1 MKQIIQIIGTN
12 ASGKS
17 TSVRKFIER
26 YEDIQVLRTDNVHH
40 SLYTLCDG
48 GKAVVMG
55 DYTDP
60 NCTTPG
66 CDRMSGQKEVLESI
80 SWVIKQYQPEVVIY
94 EGILYGSMKFILT
107 MSSFAKRKGYEW
119 VGIFLQRDFMSGIAL
134 LEKRNNGGDYN
145 IANIS
150 SKYTQ
155 YDKNFLKCKKHGLN
169 VVRFNPDEVEIDKM
183 GEYIA

>member
-1 MKQIIQIIGTN
+1 
-12 ASGKS
+12 
-17 TSVRKFIER
+17 
-26 YEDIQVLRTDNVHH
+26 
-40 SLYTLCDG
+40 
-48 GKAVVMG
+48 
-55 DYTDP
+55 
-60 NCTTPG
+60 
-66 CDRMSGQKEVLESI
+66 MSGQKEVLESI